1 MFDVLTRIR
10 NAMLE
15 YADIP
20 RNCSS
25 LFFRARSAEPRD
37 RRNMNRSRTF
47 GMLGRKFV
55 FTPALILFP
64 FAWVYASAQI
74 SEPAHRSNIDKT
86 SLETYL
92 RHLQLIAFCGFGSRR
107 SRPRRISKELASG
120 HFHSSLPS
128 SFTRCQFH

>member
-1 MFDVLTRIR
+1 
-10 NAMLE
+10 MLE

-92 RHLQLIAFCGFGSRR
+92 RHLQLIVPEAVMD
-107 SRPRRISKELASG
+107 ISDG
-120 HFHSSLPS
+120 VPS
-128 SFTRCQFH
+128 SKIPGFFEVRVQISYNGDLS